1 MFDLSKRPKVAW
13 TEATPYLVYCAI
25 AFAFGNLL
33 FGVDTGS
40 FGSIQALPSFLNAY
54 APLGADGK
62 RAFSTVDKS
71 TMNSVVWP
79 GKIFGTF
86 MFEPLAE
93 RLGYKRTMYIVAFV
107 QFIALIVQMTAKDWK
122 VFTGGRVIAYAAVGV
137 VENAAPS
144 YISEVAPAGMR
155 GFFGGAMVVV
165 VTIGNLWGALMG
177 RAYANEPR
185 KLGYLVCVGVQFI
198 PAVLILVLVPFCVE
212 SPRWLLSKGRT
223 EEASKS
229 LDRLRPHAD
238 VAAGRTLVEIE
249 ALQEAVTTQDTMDHG
264 RWIDL
269 FRTKGGHLR
278 RTLVACGIF
287 FFQQTAG

>member
-1 MFDLSKRPKVAW
+1 
-13 TEATPYLVYCAI
+13 
-25 AFAFGNLL
+25 
-33 FGVDTGS
+33 
-40 FGSIQALPSFLNAY
+40 
-54 APLGADGK
+54 
-62 RAFSTVDKS
+62 
-71 TMNSVVWP
+71 MNSVVWP

-107 QFIALIVQMTAKDWK
+107 QFVALIVQMTAKDWK

-198 PAVLILVLVPFCVE
+198 PAVLILVLVPFCVGE
-212 SPRWLLSKGRT
+212 G
-223 EEASKS
+223 A
-229 LDRLRPHAD
+229 
-238 VAAGRTLVEIE
+238 
-249 ALQEAVTTQDTMDHG
+249 
-264 RWIDL
+264 
-269 FRTKGGHLR
+269 
-278 RTLVACGIF
+278 
-287 FFQQTAG
+287 